1 VKAPTSGK
9 LILAVTFV
17 TSIDLRTQP
26 VHVMAAVKPRALG
39 TASRFVLQ
47 LGFFD
52 GHVFEFTGV
61 KNFAAFQA
69 FHELRVFVAGYDLNT
84 RVFTW

>member
-1 VKAPTSGK
+1 VRLIAAGRPRTPEAASG
-9 LILAVTFV
+9 
-17 TSIDLRTQP
+17 
-26 VHVMAAVKPRALG
+26 
-39 TASRFVLQ
+39 FVLQ

-84 RVFTW
+84 RVFTG

>member
-1 VKAPTSGK
+1 M
-9 LILAVTFV
+9 I
-17 TSIDLRTQP
+17 
-26 VHVMAAVKPRALG
+26 AAETPRALA
-39 TASRFVLQ
+39 ASSGFVLQ

-52 GHVFEFTGV
+52 GHVLEFTGV

-84 RVFTW
+84 RVLTG

>member
-1 VKAPTSGK
+1 VQVIA
-9 LILAVTFV
+9 AVT
-17 TSIDLRTQP
+17 SRL
-26 VHVMAAVKPRALG
+26 LG
-39 TASRFVLQ
+39 TASGFVLQ

-84 RVFTW
+84 RVFTG